1 MVHCGVSGTVAD
13 GVLKPF
19 VGVDV
24 AIGVVGDGAKVVVV
38 AVFSVVVVTRTSHS
52 SPIHC
57 ELHVHE

>member
-24 AIGVVGDGAKVVVV
+24 AIGVVGDGAKV